1 LPPAQQK
8 FAVTALKLP
17 SSGAHALNA
26 NRNLKIAVL
35 GATGSVGRLLD
46 RGHTV
51 VCQSRS
57 MEKLSH
63 LVGGAQMLAF
73 DPRDGVKLNEFVRG
87 ADVVI
92 FALGADR
99 AGSATLFSDSTS
111 ALVAAMKTEG
121 VKRLIAITGVGA
133 GETRG
138 HGGFLYDRI
147 IFPLFTHKV
156 YEDKDRQEALIT
168 ASDLDWIIVRPA
180 SYVKGHV
187 TGPLEV
193 HSTIQPDTVLRRITR
208 DEVAEFIVEQ
218 VNSDRY
224 VRQKPFIGHAR

>member
-1 LPPAQQK
+1 
-8 FAVTALKLP
+8 
-17 SSGAHALNA
+17 LNA

-35 GATGSVGRLLD
+35 GATGSVGRLIVEQLLD
-46 RGHTV
+46 RGHDV

-57 MEKLSH
+57 LEKLSG
-63 LVGGAQMLAF
+63 LAGRAKILAF
-73 DPRDGVKLNEFVRG
+73 DPRDGGKLQEFVRS

-92 FALGADR
+92 FALGADKT
-99 AGSATLFSDSTS
+99 GSATLFSDSTA
-111 ALVAAMKTEG
+111 ALVAAMTAEG
-121 VKRLIAITGVGA
+121 IKRLIAITGVGA

-187 TGPLEV
+187 IGPLEV
-193 HSTIQPDTVLRRITR
+193 YTTILPDTVLRRITR

-218 VNSDRY
+218 INSDRY
-224 VRQKPFIGHAR
+224 LRQKPFIGHAR

>member
-1 LPPAQQK
+1 
-8 FAVTALKLP
+8 
-17 SSGAHALNA
+17 LNA

-35 GATGSVGRLLD
+35 GATGSVGRLIVEKLLD

-57 MEKLSH
+57 MANLSQ
-63 LVGGAQMLAF
+63 LVGRAKMLAF
-73 DPRDGVKLNEFVRG
+73 DPRDGGKLNAFVSG

-92 FALGADR
+92 FALGADK
-99 AGSATLFSDSTS
+99 AGSATLFSDSTA
-111 ALVAAMKTEG
+111 ALIAAMKLEG

-147 IFPLFTHKV
+147 IFPLFTHKI
-156 YEDKDRQEALIT
+156 YEDKDRQEALIA

-187 TGPLEV
+187 SGALEI
-193 HSTIQPDTVLRRITR
+193 HSTLQPDTVLRRITR

-218 VNSDRY
+218 INSDRY